1 MKPNVAG
8 ALAYLLGFVTGVIF
22 FLISK
27 DKFVRFHALQ
37 SIMLFVG
44 LTVLNYI
51 PFLNVIAG
59 IVALILWLVLMFKA
73 YKGEKFKLP
82 VIGDIAEKNA

>member
-8 ALAYLLGFVTGVIF
+8 ALTYLLGFVTGVIF

-51 PFLNVIAG
+51 PFLNVIVG

-73 YKGEKFKLP
+73 YQGEKFKLP